1 MPPSSSA
8 PFRVK
13 IILAVTLLALSAARF
28 TYSENIPIRGPEA
41 APAYKDAL
49 ERFNADAAVYNR
61 RCATTNSEAEQSWC
75 EEQRAR
81 LESRKAKLSAGGA
94 NSSAYVE
101 NPTVEI
107 TLRRGGGKIVKQVKT
122 DADGVFTVGTF
133 PAGSYSLEFRAKS
146 AQNVKNQSFIIKIA
160 GTKSGGSEKGLSGRY
175 FVGGVSYE
183 IETLPSTPLRGVIT
197 AGLVR
202 NARKMIW
209 LPQEIG
215 SNLPGHWVEEGSA
228 QAVGRYNWGHYTID
242 AIRKMQEYGD
252 R

>member
-1 MPPSSSA
+1 
-8 PFRVK
+8 VK
-13 IILAVTLLALSAARF
+13 IILAVSLLTLSIARF
-28 TYSENIPIRGPEA
+28 TYSGSIPITSPGT

-49 ERFNADAAVYNR
+49 ERFNADAAAWNR
-61 RCATTNSEAEQSWC
+61 QCAITNSEAEQSWC

-81 LESRKAKLSAGGA
+81 LESRKAKLSDGGA
-94 NSSAYVE
+94 NSSAYVADT
-101 NPTVEI
+101 PTVEI
-107 TLRRGGGKIVKQVKT
+107 TLRRGRGTIVKQVKS

-146 AQNVKNQSFIIKIA
+146 AQNVRNQSFIIKIA
-160 GTKSGGSEKGLSGRY
+160 GTKSRSSERGLSGRY

-183 IETLPSTPLRGVIT
+183 IETLPRTPLRGVIT
-197 AGLVR
+197 AGSVR

-228 QAVGRYNWGHYTID
+228 QAVTGRNWGHYSID
-242 AIRKMQEYGD
+242 AIRKMQDHGD

>member
-1 MPPSSSA
+1 L
-8 PFRVK
+8 K
-13 IILAVTLLALSAARF
+13 IILAVTLLSLSIARF
-28 TYSENIPIRGPEA
+28 AYSGSIPISGPGA

-49 ERFNADAAVYNR
+49 EQFNADAAAYNR
-61 RCATTNSEAEQSWC
+61 RCAITNSEAEQSWC

-146 AQNVKNQSFIIKIA
+146 APNVRNQSFIIKIA
-160 GTKSGGSEKGLSGRY
+160 GTKSRGSEKGLPGRY
-175 FVGGVSYE
+175 FVGGVSFE
-183 IETLPSTPLRGVIT
+183 IETLPRTPLRGVIT

-228 QAVGRYNWGHYTID
+228 QAVTGRNWGHYSID
-242 AIRKMQEYGD
+242 AIRKMQDHGD

>member
-1 MPPSSSA
+1 
-8 PFRVK
+8 VK
-13 IILAVTLLALSAARF
+13 IILAVTLLSLSIARF
-28 TYSENIPIRGPEA
+28 TYSGSIPISGPQA

-49 ERFNADAAVYNR
+49 ERFNADAAAWNR
-61 RCATTNSEAEQSWC
+61 QCATTNSEAEQSWC

-81 LESRKAKLSAGGA
+81 LESRKARLSAGGA
-94 NSSAYVE
+94 NSSTYVE

-122 DADGVFTVGTF
+122 DADGVFMVGTF

-146 AQNVKNQSFIIKIA
+146 APNVRNQSFIIKIA
-160 GTKSGGSEKGLSGRY
+160 GTKSRSSEKGLSGRY
-175 FVGGVSYE
+175 FLGGVFYE
-183 IETLPSTPLRGVIT
+183 IETLPRTPLRGVIT
-197 AGLVR
+197 AGSVR

-228 QAVGRYNWGHYTID
+228 QAVAGHLWGHYSID
-242 AIRKMQEYGD
+242 AIRKMQDHGD